1 MIDSINVARVFP
13 GQGNLIA
20 QTGSFNLAIEMSEKD
35 IEYFLTFADYIKQA
49 STLEIFI
56 QVELKETTVQLI
68 GFANKERRELYKA
81 LKNVPGIGS
90 KSGLIILDCGEVI
103 DILRAVSG
111 KDFQFLREVPGV
123 GQKRIEAIFKEL
135 EKKYQK
141 ALPKKL
147 PIAVSTWVESRSAII
162 NRKTSFSD
170 AEIIL
175 FKTIDQLSESELKD
189 IDPET
194 LYLKAIKNLKKD
206 PFI

>member
-1 MIDSINVARVFP
+1 MIDSINAERVLP

-20 QTGSFNLAIEMSEKD
+20 QVGPFNFAIEMSEKD
-35 IEYFLTFADYIKQA
+35 IEYFLNFEDYIESEKVSNLNQ
-49 STLEIFI
+49 EIFI
-56 QVELKETTVQLI
+56 EVELKETTVQLI

-90 KSGLIILDCGEVI
+90 KSGLIILDCGEVV

-141 ALPKKL
+141 ALPKQL
-147 PIAVSTWVESRSAII
+147 PVAVSIWVEARSGII
-162 NRKTSFSD
+162 NSGVSFND
-170 AEIIL
+170 AEAML
-175 FKTIDQLSESELKD
+175 FKGIELLSEEQLKNIDSEN
-189 IDPET
+189 
-194 LYLKAIKNLKKD
+194 LYLKAVKQS
-206 PFI
+206 

>member
-1 MIDSINVARVFP
+1 MIDSINAERVLP

-20 QTGSFNLAIEMSEKD
+20 QVGPFNFAIEMSEKD
-35 IEYFLTFADYIKQA
+35 IEYFLTFEDYIESEKV
-49 STLEIFI
+49 SDFNLEIFI
-56 QVELKETTVQLI
+56 EVELKETTVQLI
-68 GFANKERRELYKA
+68 GFANKERRELYRA

-147 PIAVSTWVESRSAII
+147 PTPVSVWVEARSGII
-162 NRKTSFSD
+162 SSGVIFSD
-170 AEIIL
+170 AEAMI
-175 FKTIDQLSESELKD
+175 FKAIDGLSDEELKN
-189 IDPET
+189 IDSEK
-194 LYLKAIKNLKKD
+194 LYLQAIKHS
-206 PFI
+206 